1 VKKSDR
7 EIMEILEAF
16 DATGC
21 AHSAAGLAGVD
32 PKTVRRYVAK
42 RDAGRPV
49 DEPVQRPKLIDPFLP
64 KIEELVETS
73 EGAVRADVVHERL
86 VALGFIGD
94 ERTTRRAVATVKQS
108 YRDGH
113 RRQYRPWISEPGL
126 WLQFDWGSGPIV
138 FGADGPRPTLLFCAW
153 LAWSRFRVVIPT
165 WDRKLGT
172 LLTCLDTVLRRLGG
186 APTYALT
193 DNEKTVTVEHVA
205 GVPVR
210 HPMIVAAGRHYGLM
224 VHTCIPFDPL
234 LSG

>member
-1 VKKSDR
+1 MKKSDR

-64 KIEELVETS
+64 KIEELVEQS

-108 YRDGH
+108 YRDGR
-113 RRQYRPWISEPGL
+113 RRQYRPWITEPGL
-126 WLQFDWGSGPIV
+126 WLQFDWGAGPIV
-138 FGADGPRPTLLFCAW
+138 FGADGRPRPTLLFCAW
-153 LAWSRFRVVIPT
+153 LAWSRWGSP
-165 WDRKLGT
+165 GT
-172 LLTCLDTVLRRLGG
+172 SGPL
-186 APTYALT
+186 
-193 DNEKTVTVEHVA
+193 
-205 GVPVR
+205 
-210 HPMIVAAGRHYGLM
+210 AARSLA
-224 VHTCIPFDPL
+224 
-234 LSG
+234 